1 MKIQVQPTSIIV
13 IVVIF
18 LILFAGINTES
29 SQSKEIKIDKAA
41 AEGYVAFVVNE
52 TQVQEEEEEV
62 DVECDGSGFI
72 THGDGHKTP
81 CPGCS
86 KCKSSIQEEEAVKKK
101 LLENEIALTTTEVA
115 GQQPPTES
123 GNTKKV
129 RSKQIILFTASW
141 CAPCQRFKAGPLE
154 AFKKHPKWIVSEKED
169 AMIRVV
175 DVDKPSNSL
184 LKLKYKQTR
193 NVPEFVLLKNGKY
206 VSHITGY
213 KTANQIA
220 SMYNG

>member
-1 MKIQVQPTSIIV
+1 MKIQVQPSSIIV
-13 IVVIF
+13 IVVIL
-18 LILFAGINTES
+18 LILFAGIDSEG

-62 DVECDGSGFI
+62 EVECDGSGFI

-86 KCKSSIQEEEAVKKK
+86 KCKSAIKEEETVKKK
-101 LLENEIALTTTEVA
+101 LPENVALTTTEVVE
-115 GQQPPTES
+115 QQRPTES

-193 NVPEFVLLKNGKY
+193 NVPEFVLLKSGKY
-206 VSHITGY
+206 VSHTTGY